1 MADSKPEPNMSS
13 KFAALTVVLGGL
25 LTTSTGMA
33 AEGMWT
39 LDNLPVQPLQ
49 SAYGFTPTQEWVN
62 KVMRASVRLAQ
73 GCSGSFVSAAGLV
86 MTNHHCS
93 VRCIEGL
100 SSATKDY
107 IRDGFLA
114 TTRETEP
121 KCPELELNRL
131 EQITDVTATIGAA
144 TATLSGES
152 FKQALNAAKA
162 KLTGAC
168 IGNQPAST
176 RCDVVELYHG
186 GEYHLYRYHR
196 FQDVRLVW
204 APEQAAAFFGGDPD
218 NFNFPRFDL
227 DVTFL
232 RAYENGKPAQIKD
245 YFRFKAA
252 GAEEGELTFVT
263 GHPGSTQRDLTVAQ
277 LATLR
282 DLRYPREMLLYSEL
296 RGVLSQYQ
304 QLGAEPRRIAD
315 SDLFSI
321 ENTLKARRG
330 AMDALRDVELIR
342 SKQQVETSLQHYV
355 GEHPELEAASTAWQD
370 IAAAEA
376 VYRLIGNEHYFIESG
391 RGFMSKYFSFARTL
405 VRGAAERSKPDAERL
420 PEFTDAELPAI
431 EQALFSTAPVYPQYE
446 QLKLSWS
453 LTKLREWLG
462 ADHPVVRQVLGKE
475 SPEQLAVRLVQSTQL
490 GDVSQRKALWADAG
504 AVIRSTDPFIEL
516 ARAIDVQA
524 RALRKRYDNE
534 VEAIEDRAGQ
544 VIAEARFKQL
554 GTSVAPDATFTLRL
568 SYGEVR
574 GWQEG
579 ERDIAPFTDIA
590 GAFARHTGAEPFALP
605 ASWLAAR
612 DRIDVRK
619 RLNFVTT
626 DDIIGGNSGS
636 PVINRNAEIVG
647 LIFDGNIHSL
657 GGGFWYDAR
666 LNRAI
671 AVHPAA
677 ILESLRSIYAAGA
690 LLQELQVR

>member
-1 MADSKPEPNMSS
+1 MRSRVV
-13 KFAALTVVLGGL
+13 ALTVLFGSAF
-25 LTTSTGMA
+25 TTATGIA

-39 LDNLPVQPLQ
+39 LDNLPVQQLE
-49 SAYGFTPTQEWVN
+49 SGYGFTPTKEWVD
-62 KVMRASVRLAQ
+62 KVMRSSVRLAQ
-73 GCSGSFVSAAGLV
+73 GCSGSFVSPSGLV

-93 VRCIEGL
+93 VRCISAL
-100 SSATKDY
+100 SSADKDY
-107 IRDGFLA
+107 MRDGFLA
-114 TTRETEP
+114 ATREAEL

-131 EQITDVTATIGAA
+131 EQITDVTATIKSA
-144 TATLSGES
+144 TSKLGGEA

-168 IGNQPAST
+168 IGKQQATT
-176 RCDVVELYHG
+176 RCDVVELYQG
-186 GEYHLYRYHR
+186 GVYHLYRYHR

-227 DVTFL
+227 DATFL

-245 YFRFKAA
+245 YFRFKEA
-252 GAEEGELTFVT
+252 GAEAGELTFVT
-263 GHPGSTQRDLTVAQ
+263 GHPGSTQRELTVAQ

-296 RGVLSQYQ
+296 RGVLTQYQ
-304 QLGAEPRRIAD
+304 KLGAEPKRIAG

-330 AMDALRDVELIR
+330 AMGALQDVELMR
-342 SKQQVETSLQHYV
+342 SKQQAELALQKFV
-355 GEHPELEAASTAWQD
+355 AANPELSATQSVWQD

-376 VYRLIGNEHYFIESG
+376 LYRIIGNEFYFIEAG
-391 RGFMSKYFSFARTL
+391 RGFMSRYFSFARTL
-405 VRGAAERSKPDAERL
+405 VRGAAERARPDGERL
-420 PEFTDAELPAI
+420 PEFTEAELPAV
-431 EQALFSTAPVYPQYE
+431 EQALFSAAPIYPEYE
-446 QLKLSWS
+446 QLKLTWS

-462 ADHPVVRQVLGKE
+462 VDHPVVRQVLGKE
-475 SPEQLAVRLVQSTQL
+475 SPEQLATRVIQATQL
-490 GDVSQRKALWADAG
+490 GDVSLRKALWADAN
-504 AVIRSTDPFIEL
+504 AVARSTDPFIEL
-516 ARAIDVQA
+516 VRAIDTPS

-534 VEAIEDRAGQ
+534 IEAVEDRTGQ
-544 VIAEARFKQL
+544 AIAEARFRQS

-568 SYGEVR
+568 SFGEVR
-574 GWQEG
+574 GWREG

-590 GAFARHTGAEPFALP
+590 GAFARHTGADPFALP
-605 ASWLAAR
+605 ASWLAAQNR
-612 DRIDVRK
+612 MDTGK

-626 DDIIGGNSGS
+626 NDIIGGNSGS

-666 LNRAI
+666 LNRAV

-677 ILESLRSIYAAGA
+677 ILESLRSIYAGSA
-690 LLQELQVR
+690 LLAELQAR